1 MSKPTLPHPK
11 EIVKEEIQ
19 AALDKLSDREIYLLR
34 HLFVVCE
41 VNQVAALVSPE
52 NAKRFL
58 LDWKESRQKTW
69 DLSERRFS
77 ALSKSLFD
85 SSVAVIVEC
94 VLKEELKT
102 MLSSGRAAE
111 A

>member
-19 AALDKLSDREIYLLR
+19 AALDKLSDREKYLLTE
-34 HLFVVCE
+34 FFMVYQ

-52 NAKRFL
+52 SAKRFVR
-58 LDWKESRQKTW
+58 DWGESRQKTW
-69 DLSERRFS
+69 GLSERHFNGLTN
-77 ALSKSLFD
+77 ALFD
-85 SSVAVIVEC
+85 SSIAVTVEY
-94 VLKEELKT
+94 VLKAELKT

>member
-11 EIVKEEIQ
+11 EVVKEEIQ
-19 AALDKLSDREIYLLR
+19 SALDKLSDRELQLLK
-34 HLFVVCE
+34 HLFVAYE
-41 VNQVAALVSPE
+41 ANQIAALVSPE

-69 DLSERRFS
+69 DLSERHFS
-77 ALSKSLFD
+77 ALSKGLFD
-85 SSVAVIVEC
+85 ASVAAVIESTFAV
-94 VLKEELKT
+94 ELKT